1 MRGQEVLRRNTR
13 QPVAVALGY
22 RVSGARESLRVN
34 GVREPLRVN
43 GVREP
48 LRVNGARE
56 PLRVRGTRVQ
66 PRSAVHGYSPGQM
79 LTWRS
84 PRSTAG
90 TNSQAW

>member
-22 RVSGARESLRVN
+22 
-34 GVREPLRVN
+34 RVN

-66 PRSAVHGYSPGQM
+66 ARSAVHGYSPGQM